1 MEWAQVVLSWL
12 PNVWLGVVVGVL
24 LSLVHD
30 VTRFPR
36 SAHVPSPPSMPLFD
50 QSLELHQNRNRFLSW
65 LLDYSRKF
73 NARTWSFKVRQGPRP
88 HTMLECIHHM
98 LDYISTC
105 HAVMSCA

>member
-73 NARTWSFKVRQGPRP
+73 NARTWSFKVRQGPRA
-88 HTMLECIHHM
+88 HTMIL
-98 LDYISTC
+98 
-105 HAVMSCA
+105 